1 MQEAEAALRFDMRF
15 DGISFI
21 YPSFYDA
28 EHFPAMIQYKAIEKQ
43 PGIIAAVMVEV
54 LDPHGNVDWSS
65 ENNLAKSSVEVP
77 WKNSGFDARTNY
89 TRNAINSQDG
99 GGGTW
104 NHDNKIGN
112 LFKFIDPGYDGESI
126 STFQARLTVTLT
138 TGERLIATASFQA
151 RARIVAIVNQ
161 AKEPTNQDNWG
172 FGPYGKAWIW
182 MTYGLTVDGPAEC
195 VNPAENQDKLLL
207 DYQQKDFAFAYTCTT
222 PRSDRLRSIH
232 HGNIQRQ
239 IRLPEWYEGFSW
251 GGGGGGVM
259 DVSGFAHAHHI
270 TVDFLHCFSAQA
282 AESLADALTGRIGGG
297 NTTVIGYD
305 QTISF
310 KPGKSG
316 PKYGAISTTPELPED
331 EYNYFCDRFDARVN
345 ESLVNQGVCMP
356 ENENQMHPWWI
367 ADHTIAT
374 VVSAVALDQNAII
387 NAAKADYEEHFGKEP
402 TFEATLANPLS
413 YYYTDSGEL
422 GPRLYHLNGE
432 TEEPVTPSP
441 FTAP

>member
-1 MQEAEAALRFDMRF
+1 
-15 DGISFI
+15 
-21 YPSFYDA
+21 
-28 EHFPAMIQYKAIEKQ
+28 
-43 PGIIAAVMVEV
+43 
-54 LDPHGNVDWSS
+54 
-65 ENNLAKSSVEVP
+65 
-77 WKNSGFDARTNY
+77 
-89 TRNAINSQDG
+89 
-99 GGGTW
+99 
-104 NHDNKIGN
+104 
-112 LFKFIDPGYDGESI
+112 
-126 STFQARLTVTLT
+126 
-138 TGERLIATASFQA
+138 
-151 RARIVAIVNQ
+151 
-161 AKEPTNQDNWG
+161 
-172 FGPYGKAWIW
+172 
-182 MTYGLTVDGPAEC
+182 
-195 VNPAENQDKLLL
+195 
-207 DYQQKDFAFAYTCTT
+207 
-222 PRSDRLRSIH
+222 
-232 HGNIQRQ
+232 
-239 IRLPEWYEGFSW
+239 
-251 GGGGGGVM
+251 M